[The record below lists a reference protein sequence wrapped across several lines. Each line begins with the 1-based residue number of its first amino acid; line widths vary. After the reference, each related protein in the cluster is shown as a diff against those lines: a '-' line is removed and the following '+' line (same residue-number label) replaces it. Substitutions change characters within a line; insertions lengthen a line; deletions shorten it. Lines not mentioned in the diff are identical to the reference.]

1 MELENSKSYN
11 GDITFRQDYGR
22 LKKKEMMNLS
32 TLVDPFLG
40 DPDFETWVFGGTQ
53 LCTDQEK
60 DNSKPKHHLLCDT
73 ASLWNTENYWFIFLY
88 GDNINIKLHE
98 YTYPD
103 QEIKRKIKSWIG
115 GLIERWIDKHTKT

>member
-1 MELENSKSYN
+1 
-11 GDITFRQDYGR
+11 
-22 LKKKEMMNLS
+22 MNLS

-103 QEIKRKIKSWIG
+103 QEIKRKIESWIG